1 MSNIH
6 AVLMAAMTLV
16 VAAPMV
22 GQDVPAQRT
31 VGELIATLKSDASQK
46 DKADACRELARVGT
60 KEAVP
65 VLASLLADEKL
76 AHMARYALE
85 PIPDPAVDEALR
97 AALGRLKGRR
107 LVGVI
112 CSIGARRDGQALPL
126 LAKLLRDGD
135 ADVAQAAARAI
146 GRLGTVEAATA
157 LQHAL
162 TGVTAANQLALCE
175 GLFRCAAALNA
186 EGRRAEALAI
196 YDRLRDLPG
205 PQQVRGGALCAA
217 ILVRQHDGLPL
228 LAEHLRSPDYVLFAA
243 AIRAAQQLRDP
254 GTTSVLID
262 ALGQSPDDRQIPM
275 ILALGKRRDCA
286 AMPALMAKA
295 KASPKPVRLAAIRSL
310 AELGQAK
317 ALPALLESLGDTER
331 DVAQAGQESLAAL
344 PGREVDAAVMAL
356 FADANADRRLTALAL
371 IGRRRM
377 KSAMAGVLKAAGES
391 DPQIRSAALRRLG
404 ELGGPAELPAL
415 FDMLRGTQSQ
425 DFDAVEAAI
434 RGVLLRLERPEPYA
448 DKLTAML
455 AQASPAQKSS
465 VLRILGSI
473 GGASAL
479 KTVRAALGDP
489 NAEVQAVAIRTL
501 IAWKTP
507 DIAPELL
514 SAARSADNP
523 SHKTLALRAY
533 LGWAARADLPADQR
547 LAMCRQAAQLAQRTE
562 EQRQLLSALGNID
575 SPEALALITPY
586 LSASATK
593 NEAAVAAV
601 SAAERLLKRPDAA
614 VLAAKLVEPLQKVA
628 EAAVPPPLA
637 QRAKA
642 ALQQAQRT
650 IQRKEP

>member
-1 MSNIH
+1 
-6 AVLMAAMTLV
+6 
-16 VAAPMV
+16 
-22 GQDVPAQRT
+22 
-31 VGELIATLKSDASQK
+31 
-46 DKADACRELARVGT
+46 
-60 KEAVP
+60 
-65 VLASLLADEKL
+65 
-76 AHMARYALE
+76 
-85 PIPDPAVDEALR
+85 
-97 AALGRLKGRR
+97 
-107 LVGVI
+107 
-112 CSIGARRDGQALPL
+112 
-126 LAKLLRDGD
+126 
-135 ADVAQAAARAI
+135 
-146 GRLGTVEAATA
+146 
-157 LQHAL
+157 
-162 TGVTAANQLALCE
+162 
-175 GLFRCAAALNA
+175 
-186 EGRRAEALAI
+186 
-196 YDRLRDLPG
+196 
-205 PQQVRGGALCAA
+205 
-217 ILVRQHDGLPL
+217 
-228 LAEHLRSPDYVLFAA
+228 
-243 AIRAAQQLRDP
+243 
-254 GTTSVLID
+254 
-262 ALGQSPDDRQIPM
+262 
-275 ILALGKRRDCA
+275 
-286 AMPALMAKA
+286 
-295 KASPKPVRLAAIRSL
+295 
-310 AELGQAK
+310 
-317 ALPALLESLGDTER
+317 
-331 DVAQAGQESLAAL
+331 
-344 PGREVDAAVMAL
+344 
-356 FADANADRRLTALAL
+356 
-371 IGRRRM
+371 
-377 KSAMAGVLKAAGES
+377 
-391 DPQIRSAALRRLG
+391 
-404 ELGGPAELPAL
+404 
-415 FDMLRGTQSQ
+415 
-425 DFDAVEAAI
+425 
-434 RGVLLRLERPEPYA
+434 
-448 DKLTAML
+448 ML

-601 SAAERLLKRPDAA
+601 SAAERLLKRSDAA